1 MEDKV
6 YKMEEAKLSLGQHE
20 IKWTLSG
27 HDTLTATIEVT
38 KTGVI
43 CISVNGVCYSTT
55 PPGVAISGF
64 FVTGYLKPSGVV
76 PPTNFSSW
84 VASKGGKDAIAY
96 ADTLDIGD
104 AYIGLADVG
113 FTVTY
118 SHVLTCGDYYL
129 GLG

>member
-1 MEDKV
+1 
-6 YKMEEAKLSLGQHE
+6 MEEVKLSPGQHE
-20 IKWTLSG
+20 VKWTLSG
-27 HDTLTATIEVT
+27 HDTLTATIEVSN
-38 KTGVI
+38 TGVI
-43 CISVNGVCYSTT
+43 CISVIDGVCRSII
-55 PPGVAISGF
+55 PPGVTISGWA
-64 FVTGYLKPSGVV
+64 VTGHLKPSGVA

-84 VASKGGKDAIAY
+84 VTSKGGKDAITY
-96 ADTLDIGD
+96 ADTLEIGD